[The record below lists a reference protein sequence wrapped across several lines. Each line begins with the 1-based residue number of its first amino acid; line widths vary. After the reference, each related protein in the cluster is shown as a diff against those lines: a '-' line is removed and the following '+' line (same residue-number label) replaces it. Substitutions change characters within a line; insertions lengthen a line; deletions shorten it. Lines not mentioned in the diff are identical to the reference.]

1 MIFRQFWC
9 CRKKLSKN
17 NALNLYSI
25 EKTIKL
31 SKILSYFDVI
41 FDSIFHWSCGG
52 YTEVYRGIQRY
63 TDTHAPSRT
72 RTQSER
78 GTNTH
83 TALWRA
89 QHTHTHTAT
98 PSTQRYTQ
106 KYTEIH
112 RGTRISTRCIYTPH
126 TYKSIVVLF
135 YLHHPNCELYVYMVY
150 TFIYSILFNRLL
162 YSNCVIE
169 TKQRNNVILRYICM
183 YLEILCFV

>member
-1 MIFRQFWC
+1 MCAVCIQC
-9 CRKKLSKN
+9 TC
-17 NALNLYSI
+17 
-25 EKTIKL
+25 
-31 SKILSYFDVI
+31 
-41 FDSIFHWSCGG
+41 HW
-52 YTEVYRGIQRY
+52 YTTLAPHTHTRTPTEIHRGIQRY
-63 TDTHAPSRT
+63 TDTHTHSRT

-78 GTNTH
+78 GINTH
-83 TALWRA
+83 TVFLALA
-89 QHTHTHTAT
+89 LNIHTYTHTAT
-98 PSTQRYTQ
+98 PSTQRHTQ

-135 YLHHPNCELYVYMVY
+135 YLHNPNCELYVYMVY

>member
-1 MIFRQFWC
+1 VR
-9 CRKKLSKN
+9 S
-17 NALNLYSI
+17 
-25 EKTIKL
+25 
-31 SKILSYFDVI
+31 V
-41 FDSIFHWSCGG
+41 
-52 YTEVYRGIQRY
+52 YTVYLPLVYHARTTHPHAYTHRDTQRH
-63 TDTHAPSRT
+63 TEIHRHA
-72 RTQSER
+72 
-78 GTNTH
+78 H
-83 TALWRA
+83 TL
-89 QHTHTHTAT
+89 THTHTEGERHT
-98 PSTQRYTQ
+98 HPNCHPSTQRYTQ

-135 YLHHPNCELYVYMVY
+135 YLHNPNCELYVYMVY

>member
-1 MIFRQFWC
+1 VRSVYTVYLPLVYHARTTHPHAYTHRDTQRHTEIHRYARTLTHTHTERERHKHPYCVFGA
-9 CRKKLSKN
+9 LAL
-17 NALNLYSI
+17 ALNI
-25 EKTIKL
+25 
-31 SKILSYFDVI
+31 
-41 FDSIFHWSCGG
+41 
-52 YTEVYRGIQRY
+52 
-63 TDTHAPSRT
+63 
-72 RTQSER
+72 
-78 GTNTH
+78 H
-83 TALWRA
+83 TY
-89 QHTHTHTAT
+89 THTAT

-135 YLHHPNCELYVYMVY
+135 YLHNPNCELYVYMVY

-162 YSNCVIE
+162 YSNCVSK

>member
-1 MIFRQFWC
+1 VCTVCIHC
-9 CRKKLSKN
+9 TC
-17 NALNLYSI
+17 
-25 EKTIKL
+25 
-31 SKILSYFDVI
+31 
-41 FDSIFHWSCGG
+41 HW
-52 YTEVYRGIQRY
+52 YTTLAPHTHTHTPTEIHRGLQRY
-63 TDTHAPSRT
+63 TEIHRYART
-72 RTQSER
+72 L
-78 GTNTH
+78 TH
-83 TALWRA
+83 THTEWERHKHTYCSLARTTY
-89 QHTHTHTAT
+89 THTHTAT

-112 RGTRISTRCIYTPH
+112 RGTQPYFTRCIYTPH

-162 YSNCVIE
+162 YSNCVSK

>member
-1 MIFRQFWC
+1 MH
-9 CRKKLSKN
+9 SVYT
-17 NALNLYSI
+17 LYLPLVYHAR
-25 EKTIKL
+25 TTHPHAHTHR
-31 SKILSYFDVI
+31 DTQR
-41 FDSIFHWSCGG
+41 C
-52 YTEVYRGIQRY
+52 TEAYR
-63 TDTHAPSRT
+63 DTQT
-72 RTQSER
+72 RTHPHAHAHRVREAQ
-78 GTNTH
+78 TH
-83 TALWRA
+83 ILLSGA
-89 QHTHTHTAT
+89 HNIHTHTAT

-112 RGTRISTRCIYTPH
+112 RGTQPYFTRCIYTPH

-150 TFIYSILFNRLL
+150 TFIYSVLFNRLL